1 MYKCVCGQC
10 QLCWDD
16 QEMGMVHWL
25 FKDVLLRR
33 QYSYKVLYMK
43 YHTLYITTN
52 NRVVFPLF
60 TTRLLEP
67 MFVDPLVLGVFQS

>member
-1 MYKCVCGQC
+1 
-10 QLCWDD
+10 
-16 QEMGMVHWL
+16 MVHWL

-60 TTRLLEP
+60 TIRLLEP